1 MDYVRARIVR
11 VEVSRDEDIGGR
23 LLREAA
29 KNLGVCGWLLPAEEE
44 GSAQI
49 CDIAVRFLVA
59 FELLVVLLLVLL
71 KVVFDF
77 GKLLRV
83 SLACL
88 KRVALR
94 TSPSIAYQCASEA
107 NMARLLSTFMTPI
120 DFVTCSTSLSSP
132 SSSGIDS
139 GPLLRS

>member
-1 MDYVRARIVR
+1 MDYVRARIIR

-23 LLREAA
+23 LLWEAA
-29 KNLGVCGWLLPAEEE
+29 EDLGVCGWLLSAEEK
-44 GSAQI
+44 GSTQI
-49 CDIAVRFLVA
+49 CNVAVRLLVA
-59 FELLVVLLLVLL
+59 LELLVVLLLVLL
-71 KVVFDF
+71 EVIFDL
-77 GKLLRV
+77 GKLRRV
-83 SLACL
+83 SLVRP
-88 KRVALR
+88 KQVALR

-132 SSSGIDS
+132 SSSAIDS